1 LTLADVAVTFLS
13 FVAVADLAAATFL
26 VALALVGIALRP
38 DFAIIFLAGLDFA
51 LARLVTLIAFLAGAF
66 AADKRFAIDF
76 GFAAFGL
83 RVLLFVAGLE
93 VERLVAVR
101 RILFVTGLLIG
112 TT

>member
-1 LTLADVAVTFLS
+1 LTLAVVAVTFLS
-13 FVAVADLAAATFL
+13 FVAVPGLRAATFL
-26 VALALVGIALRP
+26 VTLVLVGIALRP
-38 DFAIIFLAGLDFA
+38 DFAIIFLAGLA
-51 LARLVTLIAFLAGAF
+51 MIAFLAGAF
-66 AADKRFAIDF
+66 TADERFAIDF